1 MLQCINICMDREQI
15 LEQIANG
22 LHTDDDHIRWCVDL
36 VANEPDDLIRAF
48 ARSWLS
54 INSVQFAQRLTKN

>member
-1 MLQCINICMDREQI
+1 MDREQI
-15 LEQIANG
+15 LERIANG

-36 VANEPDDLIRAF
+36 VDNEPDDLIRAF

>member
-1 MLQCINICMDREQI
+1 MDREQI
-15 LEQIANG
+15 LERIANG

-54 INSVQFAQRLTKN
+54 LNCIELARRVVFKS

>member
-1 MLQCINICMDREQI
+1 MDREQI

-22 LHTDDDHIRWCVDL
+22 LHTDDAHIRWCVDL

-54 INSVQFAQRLTKN
+54 LNSVQLAQRLIQK

>member
-1 MLQCINICMDREQI
+1 MLRCINICMDREQI

-22 LHTDDDHIRWCVDL
+22 LHTDDSHIRWCVDL

-54 INSVQFAQRLTKN
+54 LNSVQFAQRLTKN